1 MLFRSDIDEI
11 YDSIVGKQQE
21 PERTFTGTV
30 KDIGTA
36 ALKGAV
42 GLGESMVGLA
52 DIPTRGLAG
61 AGLEQLGYRPEET
74 QQYLETQYS
83 PATQAA
89 RKKVAEAQGFTE
101 TAKAYLENPSAILST
116 AGESVPQMVGAAGA
130 AKTLVPKVAPWL
142 AAGIGEGLMG
152 AGSAAEQ
159 RRQEAPEG
167 YLSGK
172 DYASVAGTG
181 ATTTLFGALGGKLA
195 NRLGFTDPD
204 TMFLNM
210 GTKKPIGFL
219 RNMVESGISEGAL
232 EEMPQSA
239 FEQMWSNY
247 AKDKPLLEGV
257 PEQAGAGLVLGGA
270 MGAAGAGLHAGIGG
284 YNNTIA
290 PPARQP
296 EQEAPVEEP
305 VVSPLAREE
314 AAQEAIIPPDRKSTR
329 LNSSH

>member
-1 MLFRSDIDEI
+1 MARYVELHDGTTLEFPDNTTDDVMLSAARK
-11 YDSIVGKQQE
+11 YLGKQQE

-116 AGESVPQMVGAAGA
+116 AGESVPQMLSAAGA

-204 TMFLNM
+204 
-210 GTKKPIGFL
+210 KIG
-219 RNMVESGISEGAL
+219 RAHV
-232 EEMPQSA
+232 
-239 FEQMWSNY
+239 
-247 AKDKPLLEGV
+247 
-257 PEQAGAGLVLGGA
+257 
-270 MGAAGAGLHAGIGG
+270 
-284 YNNTIA
+284 
-290 PPARQP
+290 
-296 EQEAPVEEP
+296 
-305 VVSPLAREE
+305 
-314 AAQEAIIPPDRKSTR
+314 
-329 LNSSH
+329 